1 MIYFDNAATGGRK
14 PDSVVQAVKA
24 SIEGI
29 CANPGRSGHALS
41 VTLAERIYECRK
53 LLCAFFGGEDA
64 ERVILTKNCTEALCC
79 AIFGTVLGAKNK
91 GTCGKKPHII
101 TTAAEHNSVLRP
113 LFALERAGEISLT
126 VVPLQSGEVRPEAIA
141 AAVQKNT
148 LAAVFTL
155 ASNVTG
161 TAIDAAKVRAL
172 LPAHVYT
179 VCDGAQACGHIPLD
193 MQKAGIDALA
203 VAGHKGMH
211 GIQGSGALVFSR
223 RLELAPLLYGGTGSE
238 SANPDMPAFYPD
250 RLEAGT
256 ISFPAAASLTE
267 GALYLMPRLGE
278 VGARIT
284 ALTEQLLCGL
294 QSIAGIRTYS
304 KPNPFGIVAFACD
317 AVSSEFFAQALS
329 DGYEIAVRGG
339 LHCAPL
345 MHRGLGTFET
355 GLVRASLSEFNTETE
370 VKTFLEAAEEIAC
383 G

>member
-1 MIYFDNAATGGRK
+1 M
-14 PDSVVQAVKA
+14 
-24 SIEGI
+24 
-29 CANPGRSGHALS
+29 
-41 VTLAERIYECRK
+41 
-53 LLCAFFGGEDA
+53 
-64 ERVILTKNCTEALCC
+64 
-79 AIFGTVLGAKNK
+79 
-91 GTCGKKPHII
+91 
-101 TTAAEHNSVLRP
+101 
-113 LFALERAGEISLT
+113 
-126 VVPLQSGEVRPEAIA
+126 
-141 AAVQKNT
+141 
-148 LAAVFTL
+148 
-155 ASNVTG
+155 
-161 TAIDAAKVRAL
+161 
-172 LPAHVYT
+172 PA
-179 VCDGAQACGHIPLD
+179 C
-193 MQKAGIDALA
+193 IDALA
-203 VAGHKGMH
+203 VAGHKGMC
-211 GIQGSGALVFSR
+211 GIQGSGALLLSERFSPP
-223 RLELAPLLYGGTGSE
+223 PLLYGGTGSE

-278 VGARIT
+278 VGARIA

-304 KPNPFGIVAFACD
+304 KPNPYGIVAFACD

-370 VKTFLEAAEEIAC
+370 VKTFLEAVREIAC

>member
-24 SIEGI
+24 SIEGV

-41 VTLAERIYECRK
+41 VTLAERVYECRK

-64 ERVILTKNCTEALCC
+64 ERVILTKNCTEA
-79 AIFGTVLGAKNK
+79 VRGAKNK
-91 GTCGKKPHII
+91 GTYSEKPHII

-267 GALYLMPRLGE
+267 GVLYLMPRLGE
-278 VGARIT
+278 VGARIA

-294 QSIAGIRTYS
+294 QNINGVRTYS

-370 VKTFLEAAEEIAC
+370 VKTFLEAVREIAC